1 MFLFLVFGLL
11 EVQAQTPSFNFQ
23 KLGTEDGLNNAN
35 IFNIEQHPNGL
46 LYITTQNG
54 IYRYDGYN
62 FNKLSVDSL
71 RSNALITASIRNS
84 NELLLS
90 LRDEGIA
97 SLDLRKKTY
106 SFLPHLSLEDNNADN
121 LIVTDDFAFLLI
133 SRIKII
139 IVDLKT
145 GKIRQD
151 QLKSQGN
158 LAYCLYKT
166 AAGKILLGRSD
177 GLYDVSNGEQ
187 IKLPV
192 LSNMPVYAISQDRE
206 GKLYLGSSGK
216 IFILNRGKIEKEID
230 PVYKMK
236 TNSFLPDGQGR
247 SVSKIICD
255 DFDRIWFTSYPEESL
270 FLYSNNTVYDVF
282 QGLNIPP
289 TLIKCVFK
297 DKEQNI
303 WVGTNNDCLY
313 FIQNA
318 FFNSV
323 NFDYGGKNLNINQIF
338 LKGQLLVAAT
348 TNGLFGLNL
357 QNYQA
362 KILSR
367 PDEVFQE
374 PIYGISEGKEVIYY
388 NKVNE
393 FNLFPSIFFTA
404 DRSYRFK
411 PVIAKLFYPISEKES
426 LVADWNLNILS
437 ANGDGTRISDTLVS
451 FSDYRISINT
461 LLKKDEVLY
470 IGTSNGLFTYDFRSR
485 KIRNLKTKELNFNIN
500 DLCEVDGRI
509 FAGHEGGLTNITEG
523 KLIEQLGSLNLNT
536 VRKIRQF
543 GEQIWLGTIDG
554 VLVCDRAFNLLK
566 ILNKTTGLLS
576 NTINDI
582 SFSDG
587 RVGIATAR
595 GVSISNLERITQ
607 FSSKM
612 QPVTIAEVLSSR
624 TEISS
629 EGKYYPLLADQEN
642 ISVHFYS
649 PLFARPNKQFFRWR
663 IDEGDWKYFSNTSFE
678 AGISG
683 GQHAIEIQASV
694 DNIVWSDATVLNFRK
709 EEKLSETSSGY
720 LIMSL
725 MAIALI
731 ILISFV
737 WVRRI
742 KIKSKKRLAEEQQVN
757 LLKHQAMNSLLSPHF
772 IFNSLTSIQNYINT
786 NNGLRASEYL
796 AKFSRLIRMI
806 IEKAAQ
812 SHISLHDELARL
824 TYYLELEKERFK
836 NKFDYSIH
844 IDEEIN
850 TQEIEIPNMII
861 QPYVENC
868 IIHGIL
874 PKQAHGE
881 LSLTFKLSYKKNL
894 MIVIEDNGI
903 GLIKA
908 REHAK
913 AGHKSLGTSTIQNI
927 LDINSKLSGKK
938 QIVTMTDKSTL
949 HAEDYG
955 TIIVIEIEL

>member
-1 MFLFLVFGLL
+1 
-11 EVQAQTPSFNFQ
+11 VQGQTPSFNFQ
-23 KLGTEDGLNNAN
+23 KLGTEEGLNNAN

-62 FNKLSVDSL
+62 FDKLAVDSL
-71 RSNALITASIRNS
+71 RSNALITASILNS

-106 SFLPHLSLEDNNADN
+106 SFLPHLNLDDNNADN
-121 LIVTDDFAFLLI
+121 LIVTDKFAYLLI
-133 SRIKII
+133 SRIKVI

-145 GKIRQD
+145 GLVRQD
-151 QLKSQGN
+151 LLKKQGN
-158 LAYCLYKT
+158 LAYCIYKT
-166 AAGKILLGRSD
+166 TAGKILLGRSD
-177 GLYDVSNGEQ
+177 GLYDISNGEQ

-192 LSNMPVYAISQDRE
+192 LANAPVYAITQDKE
-206 GKLYLGSSGK
+206 GRLYLGSSGK
-216 IFILNRGKIEKEID
+216 IYIINRGKIEKEID
-230 PVYKMK
+230 PIYKVK
-236 TNSFLPDGQGR
+236 TNTLLPDGQGR
-247 SVSKIICD
+247 SVNKIICD

-270 FLYSNNTVYDVF
+270 FLFANNTVYDVF

-289 TLIKCVFK
+289 TLIKCLFK

-303 WVGTNNDCLY
+303 WVGTNNDGLY

-323 NFDYGGKNLNINQIF
+323 NFDYGGKNLNINQIY

-374 PIYGISEGKEVIYY
+374 PIYGISEGKDVIYY
-388 NKVNE
+388 NKINE

-404 DRSYRFK
+404 ERSYRFK
-411 PVIAKLFYPISEKES
+411 PVIAKLFYPVSDKQS
-426 LVADWNLNILS
+426 VVADWNLNILL
-437 ANGDGTRISDTLVS
+437 ANGDGTKVSDTLIS
-451 FSDYRISINT
+451 FTDYRISINT
-461 LLKKDEVLY
+461 LLKNKEMLY
-470 IGTSNGLFTYDFRSR
+470 IGTSNGLFTYDFKTQ
-485 KIRNLKTKELNFNIN
+485 KIRNVKSRELNFNIN
-500 DLCEVDGRI
+500 DLCIVDGKVY
-509 FAGHEGGLTNITEG
+509 AGHEGGLTNITDG

-536 VRKIRQF
+536 VRKIRQY

-554 VLVCDRAFNLLK
+554 VLVCDRSFNLLK
-566 ILNKTTGLLS
+566 VLNKATGLLS

-595 GVSISNLERITQ
+595 GVSISDLTNINNYNTRL
-607 FSSKM
+607 
-612 QPVTIAEVLSSR
+612 QPVTISEIVNNR
-624 TEISS
+624 TEIIFD
-629 EGKYYPLLADQEN
+629 GKQYRLSAEQEN
-642 ISVHFYS
+642 ISIVFYS

-663 IDEGDWKYFSNTSFE
+663 MDEGDWKYFFNNSFE
-678 AGISG
+678 AGVAG
-683 GQHAIEIQASV
+683 GKHQIEIQASA
-694 DNIVWSDATVLNFRK
+694 DNISWSDSTELTFRK
-709 EEKLSETSSGY
+709 DEKLSETSSGY
-720 LIMSL
+720 LMISL
-725 MAIALI
+725 AAIGFI
-731 ILISFV
+731 ILVSFV

-836 NKFDYSIH
+836 NKFDYSIQ
-844 IDEEIN
+844 IDDDID
-850 TQEIEIPNMII
+850 TKAIEIPNMII

-874 PKQAHGE
+874 PKQVHGD
-881 LSLTFKLSYKKNL
+881 LMLTFKLNQKKDL
-894 MIVIEDNGI
+894 LIIIEDNGI

-908 REHAK
+908 KEHART
-913 AGHKSLGTSTIQNI
+913 GHKSLGTSTIKNI

-938 QIVTMTDKSTL
+938 QRVTMTDKSTL
-949 HAEDYG
+949 INGDSG
-955 TIIVIEIEL
+955 TIITIEIEL